1 MLWRF
6 RFEYVLP
13 AGPDVVYGFFRNTE
27 NMGKVW
33 PAELRMRVVSREGD
47 VYTVGFRLLGQFFT
61 ARFRIQELPG
71 LKQHHETLDFPFG
84 KLEHTISVEPSGSGS
99 RVVEEMTLQSSN
111 PFAGRFFRKILQ
123 YREQAIKHSFQAAEK
138 PVYHD
143 PFRISLA
150 AGNLISVAGIVAAY
164 ALLFLQP
171 FSFTGGSFIA
181 GIIAFM
187 LLWFFTHDIAH
198 YVVGRIAGI
207 RFSNYYIGL
216 SNIVRLPI
224 IPKPFR
230 TLPIA
235 LGIKIDRTASRASPR
250 GYAAMYAAGPLASML
265 TPLTVPAIILLRNP
279 SSIAGLLLL
288 AFAAANII
296 FTSIFSPRAGCF
308 AKARN
313 ALQKKSPTKPPNELV

>member
-1 MLWRF
+1 MCGFGLLWRY

-33 PAELRMRVVSREGD
+33 PAELGMRVVSREGD

-84 KLEHTISVEPSGSGS
+84 RLEHTISVEPSDSGS
-99 RVVEEMTLQSSN
+99 LVVEEMMLRSRN

-123 YREQAIKHSFQAAEK
+123 YRAQAIKHSFGVAEK
-138 PVYHD
+138 PVYRD

-150 AGNLISVAGIVAAY
+150 AGSLMSVAGTVAAY

-171 FSFTGGSFIA
+171 FSFTGGRFIA

-198 YVVGRIAGI
+198 YVVGRIVGI

-216 SNIVRLPI
+216 SNIVRLAV

-235 LGIKIDRTASRASPR
+235 LGLKIDRQASRATPR
-250 GYAAMYAAGPLASML
+250 GYAAMYTAGPLASML
-265 TPLTVPAIILLRNP
+265 TPLTVPLTMLSTNP

-296 FTSIFSPRAGCF
+296 FTAVFSPKAGCL
-308 AKARN
+308 AKARKAIHKN
-313 ALQKKSPTKPPNELV
+313 RRQK